1 VTNKD
6 EIKELFSK
14 SFEGFEKEVDP
25 GLWDKIQSNLN
36 TPNVGNTGQAASAGK
51 AGLIKSIII
60 GTVSVASIAGA
71 VVLYNSNTSENGVEE
86 NKQASKEIENTDKIL
101 IIDNTSDDK
110 LTDKID
116 TSKDPLIVQHREEIK
131 KEIIQDLQ
139 DAKIINKEELEFNN
153 ADINDLLD
161 KDLLDK
167 LGKVETKKEQQTNK
181 EERLK
186 IYKADSESPEEIPG
200 ALIVLTDYKV
210 KEVSGGFK
218 VSFSTST
225 SIEGSYVWDFGNGE
239 TSTEKE
245 PTVVY
250 NNKGIYNV
258 KLIATTSN
266 GRKVEEDIVVKAF
279 EESSM
284 VVPNVFTPN
293 GDGTNDFLTVSTK
306 GIKEF
311 GLTVVTLT
319 GKVLYETSDV
329 NFKWDGRIQTGEKL
343 EKGTYIIVVAAIGE
357 DGKKHVQSSGLRL
370 EK

>member
-1 VTNKD
+1 
-6 EIKELFSK
+6 
-14 SFEGFEKEVDP
+14 
-25 GLWDKIQSNLN
+25 
-36 TPNVGNTGQAASAGK
+36 
-51 AGLIKSIII
+51 
-60 GTVSVASIAGA
+60 
-71 VVLYNSNTSENGVEE
+71 
-86 NKQASKEIENTDKIL
+86 
-101 IIDNTSDDK
+101 
-110 LTDKID
+110 
-116 TSKDPLIVQHREEIK
+116 
-131 KEIIQDLQ
+131 
-139 DAKIINKEELEFNN
+139 LEFNN